1 MKNGFTLIEVLIV
14 IGIIIILSAA
24 TLPLYSNL
32 QISSQLNDGNLLII
46 QTLRTAREKSLVGYN
61 DSSHGV
67 KFLSNSFILYQG
79 SSYATRNSFYDRIT
93 ELSPV
98 LSISTTLTNDEINFS
113 KGLGEPNN
121 IGTIILSHNS
131 GGEREIFI
139 NSLGKIEE

>member
-14 IGIIIILSAA
+14 IGIIIILSAT

-61 DSSHGV
+61 DSSYGV